1 MKNLKPI
8 FLFLVLLGSSLLTG
22 CSSLLYYP
30 TKVVHYEPAQLGLV
44 PIENEMEVD
53 PGVKIHGWYLK
64 SKAKNPKGVFVFFHG
79 NAQNLTSHYVSLSWV
94 LKEGYDYYIWD
105 YRSYG
110 KSSGEP
116 SPQNTVSDGKEIIRY
131 IYNKN
136 PKLPLYVFAQSL
148 GGIIAMRAVIDLKGE
163 IPIKAMIV
171 DSTAQSYQSVGRDI
185 LSKHW
190 LTWIFQPL
198 SYVLISDKYAPEDR
212 VGEISPIPLLVIHGT
227 KDQVISYKFGEEI
240 FKDAKDPKEFISIEN
255 GTHIDSFW
263 GRGADVT
270 RKKFLEFVQK
280 Y

>member
-1 MKNLKPI
+1 M
-8 FLFLVLLGSSLLTG
+8 G

-53 PGVKIHGWYLK
+53 LGVKIHGWYLK
-64 SKAKNPKGVFVFFHG
+64 SKAKNPKGVLVFFHG
-79 NAQNLTSHYVSLSWV
+79 NAQNLTSHYISLSWI

-116 SPQNTVSDGKEIIRY
+116 SPQNTVSDGKEIIKY

-263 GRGADVT
+263 GKGAEIA
-270 RKKFLEFVQK
+270 RKKFLDFVQK